1 MRIIGGNKKGILLH
15 APAGLPVRPTTD
27 RAKESL
33 FNILHNHFNLDEVS
47 VLDLFAGTGNM
58 SYEFASREASGV
70 LSVDQNQGCVKFMK
84 ESATKLGFENME
96 VRKQDVF
103 VFLKQCEEQFDL
115 IFADPPYA
123 LSGIP
128 LLPGMVF
135 SKQLLKPKGWLII
148 EHASQMKL
156 DHLEGFSEQR
166 VYGQS
171 AFSIFNA
178 PEQAN
183 SQITSI

>member
-1 MRIIGGNKKGILLH
+1 VRIIGGNKRGILLH

-33 FNILHNHFNLDEVS
+33 FNILHNHFHIDEVS

-58 SYEFASREASGV
+58 SYEFASREATGV
-70 LSVDQNQGCVKFMK
+70 LSVDQNQGCVRFMK
-84 ESATKLGFENME
+84 ESSQKLGFENME

-103 VFLKQCEEQFDL
+103 VFLKQCGEQFDI

-128 LLPGMVF
+128 LLPDLVF
-135 SKQLLKPKGWLII
+135 EKQLLKPNGWFII
-148 EHASQMKL
+148 EHAAQMKL
-156 DHLEGFSEQR
+156 DHIKGFSEQR

-171 AFSIFNA
+171 AFSIFKM
-178 PEQAN
+178 PLKSSE
-183 SQITSI
+183 